1 MDISE
6 SQSGG
11 PGQEG
16 RRAGGQEERVKEE
29 QVIEEDWHTPPRGH
43 GSDSKPPAPHGVE
56 LLWTEQRK
64 GQGTG
69 TQVGGTHRWHP
80 G

>member
-11 PGQEG
+11 PGQE
-16 RRAGGQEERVKEE
+16 ERVKEEQE

-43 GSDSKPPAPHGVE
+43 GSDSKPAPHGVE

-64 GQGTG
+64 GRGTG